1 MSNTLTYTLLGIDKL
16 SPAFQNASKNADAL
30 GKKSESM
37 GSRLGTAAGKVA
49 AGGVLAL
56 GAAFVSGVK
65 SAAAYEVLGKKTEA
79 VIKSTGNVAG
89 ISVKGVQGLASSLEN
104 MSGVDEELII
114 NSQNVLATFTAVR
127 NEAGKG
133 NAVFNQGTK
142 AALDMSV
149 ALGTDLQSATML
161 VGKALNDPIR
171 GTTAL
176 RRAGVQLTKQ
186 QEAQIRTM
194 VESGDVLGAQKIIL
208 GELQTQFGGTAK
220 AAGDTFAGKLN
231 RAMDAAGDLAR
242 EAGEVLLPILGAG
255 ADLLTS
261 TVVPAFAALASGVG
275 DVVEFF
281 ADLPAPIQIGIGVL
295 TAGAVV
301 ATQAATAY
309 RAVSSAVQ
317 TLYLKFLL
325 LSTGAKIM
333 IASLGA
339 IGFALAIAATAVE
352 LFGGESEE
360 TKAKVKAHTDA
371 LNEQTGALTDN
382 SRALA
387 HAALEEGNFAQDAER
402 AGISQKLLTDAALGT
417 KDAYQQLGRELRVA
431 VDAGKISEIQAI
443 RILNAVT
450 EESGV
455 VADSRE
461 AWKRKTEAQGKDTE
475 ASKANKEAVDKQ
487 SKSMKELIEDHRKLA
502 GEVLG
507 SREAQR
513 RYQEAT
519 DAARASIKENG
530 RTLDINTAKGRAN
543 QSALDAVAN
552 AALDQAEALRANHA
566 PADLIRKKME
576 TARAEFVRVATK
588 MGLSEKAAK
597 KLADKLLDIPGTYKA
612 AIEAETK
619 RAHDKV
625 RTFLTKD
632 IASVTKRFK
641 SIIDADTTP
650 GRNKITKFIKEQQA
664 RGIVLSTEGKFL
676 GFTGGGYR
684 PPMKAAGGPIYGP
697 GTSTSDSIPAWLSD
711 GEFVV
716 KASSYRKHR
725 ALVEA
730 INADKVPGFAKGGA
744 AVKLPVDVN
753 MSGWLAGVNAMIK
766 KFAESSG
773 GPGIAGA
780 LNWARSQVGKPYVW
794 GGVGPGGY
802 DCSGFMSAIVNKI
815 RGRNPYSR
823 LGSTATFPWGG
834 FSPGVGPFMIGSSRN
849 TGFGIG
855 HMAGTLGGVNVESR
869 GGDGVVVGGSA
880 RGARS
885 GMFGGPY
892 ALRLAMG
899 GVVGDPP
906 WDQLDPRGKYYGKL
920 LGSFAAGTRYVERT
934 GAYELHRG
942 EAVTPAAQNVPADAR
957 EWAREFAK
965 ELKRQGIA
973 VIPAGRQADLI
984 MRSG

>member
-1 MSNTLTYTLLGIDKL
+1 MANNTIIFTLIGKD
-16 SPAFQNASKNADAL
+16 QASKAFNDASKSADQLAKKTDGI
-30 GKKSESM
+30 GK
-37 GSRLGTAAGKVA
+37 LGTAAKA
-49 AGGVLAL
+49 AAVGGVLAL
-56 GAAFVSGVK
+56 GAALVSGVR
-65 SAAAYEVLGKKTEA
+65 AAANYEVMTKKTEA
-79 VIKSTGNVAG
+79 VIKSTGNVAN
-89 ISVKGVQGLASSLEN
+89 ISVGGVTKLAASLEN

-114 NSQNVLATFTAVR
+114 NSQNVLATFTKVR

-133 NAVFNQGTK
+133 NDVFNQGTK

-171 GTTAL
+171 GMTAL
-176 RRAGVQLTKQ
+176 RRSGVQLTEQ
-186 QEAQIRTM
+186 QQAQIKTM
-194 VESGDVLGAQKIIL
+194 VEAGDTMGAQKVIL
-208 GELQTQFGGTAK
+208 GELSTQFGGAAK
-220 AAGDTFAGKLN
+220 AAGDTFAGKLA
-231 RAMDAAGDLAR
+231 RAQDALGDMAR
-242 EAGEVLLPILGAG
+242 DVGSLLLPVLGLL
-255 ADLLTS
+255 ADS
-261 TVVPAFAALASGVG
+261 V
-275 DVVEFF
+275 
-281 ADLPAPIQIGIGVL
+281 
-295 TAGAVV
+295 GAVV
-301 ATQAATAY
+301 TFFGSLPTPVKIAATAITILSI
-309 RAVSSAVQ
+309 A
-317 TLYLKFLL
+317 TLV
-325 LSTGAKIM
+325 LSKRWGSIKGAAAGAIESIKGMSTAARIAN
-333 IASLGA
+333 ASLGA
-339 IGFALAIAATAVE
+339 IGLVLTIGATLLGNHEAAAAKAKERQDELAAAGKRVADAIREQNGVLNESVVKAAAQEAENEGLLTGLEKLGFSYKDVTDAILGQGDAYDRIRDKLKAAIARSDVVVDGGMIDQQTVK
-352 LFGGESEE
+352 LFQLLHALDGVVGGKNKSIE
-360 TKAKVKAHTDA
+360 ADGRVKAA
-371 LNEQTGALTDN
+371 
-382 SRALA
+382 
-387 HAALEEGNFAQDAER
+387 
-402 AGISQKLLTDAALGT
+402 TDAAIGSIDKQVGSL
-417 KDAYQQLGRELRVA
+417 KELLEIQETL
-431 VDAGKISEIQAI
+431 AGKT
-443 RILNAVT
+443 L
-450 EESGV
+450 
-455 VADSRE
+455 DY
-461 AWKRKTEAQGKDTE
+461 
-475 ASKANKEAVDKQ
+475 
-487 SKSMKELIEDHRKLA
+487 
-502 GEVLG
+502 
-507 SREAQR
+507 REAQR
-513 RYQEAT
+513 RYEEAI
-519 DAARASIKENG
+519 DAVRESIKENG
-530 RTLDINTAKGRAN
+530 KEHDKSDAKGRAN
-543 QSALDAVAN
+543 QVTLDAL
-552 AALDQAEALRANHA
+552 AAAAHKQAEAMRANGGSQ
-566 PADLIRKKME
+566 DLVRKKMGEARKEFIKAATQMGMSE
-576 TARAEFVRVATK
+576 T
-588 MGLSEKAAK
+588 AAK
-597 KLADKLLDIPGTYKA
+597 KLANKLRLIPGEY
-612 AIEAETK
+612 EADITADTTK
-619 RAHDKV
+619 GHQKV
-625 RTFLTKD
+625 NTFMSKD
-632 IASVTKRFK
+632 IARVTKRFK

-650 GRNKITKFIKEQQA
+650 GRNKITKFIREQQD

-753 MSGWLAGVNAMIK
+753 MSGWLSGVNAMIK
-766 KFAESSG
+766 KFAESMG

-802 DCSGFMSAIVNKI
+802 DCSGFMSAIANKI

-823 LGSTATFPWGG
+823 LGSTATFPWSG

-885 GMFGGPY
+885 GMFGGPF

-899 GVVGDPP
+899 GIVGDPP

-920 LGSFAAGTRYVERT
+920 LGSFAAGTRYVPKT

-942 EAVTPAAQNVPADAR
+942 EAVTPATQNVPPTDAR

-965 ELKRQGIA
+965 ELKRQGIT